1 MCSLAGGGIVSD
13 IGRVELR
20 KWYGPSTSIC
30 TYNPRLKVSP
40 ENVELSGS
48 LSPLTDFFLNVFV
61 NVIEERNLIIALPDV
76 VFRPIPIV
84 SYLYTKQNNKSV
96 VVFTIARDLH
106 YKNYHLLNQQ
116 PGGYLSFFVPMGFI
130 SEEGIEAK
138 VYLPLAK
145 KGFKRKYIQHLREN
159 FLESPEP
166 KILLSQEDRMVDDII
181 KKLVID
187 EETFDNVEV
196 GIDTGLIIFENV
208 DRLVHSQYSTKPF
221 LKWIFPLLDRGVR
234 FIFHFANPESK
245 FIQTIKEETNSLVVP
260 FGTAVLRSNAEIQ
273 KRSIDEYFRKI
284 DEDGKSRAELIN
296 KYNIDR
302 EYFYENI
309 TSVEIV
315 EPVLKAGNID
325 YHLKKAKEV
334 LSMIDENRIKNKK
347 LYYTVKSLLYML
359 PNLVINPSKYKK
371 LYEDDFVGWRYYTI
385 PQLLEMLRE
394 RIHEEN
400 EDNIVFLEDLISEIY
415 CVYAELKECRRYGE
429 EKTYSRVAKDC
440 QIFKTIGN
448 AQNGGNTIV
457 IATQS
462 PFERRILE
470 DDISGLHLENGLEIG
485 TVHQVNL
492 STKELD
498 YSKATLVLPGPV
510 RMKYMSVLLRPYE
523 KITVLAYEGENYN
536 RAKEQID
543 LFYTCSIK
551 QEENLMAYL
560 EEVYNFLGVPRD
572 ALFKDFLKRRE
583 QSVNEDVHKHPE
595 DKNKETEFL
604 DWVREI
610 VETEP
615 YNLYKKYED
624 EIAEVE
630 GIITELEKKET
641 EIARSKTGTF
651 YEVFLGGMGETQMI
665 RKLLPAEK
673 TYIYEGNGEIQ
684 EGSPR
689 NLEQG
694 FHVVILD
701 NDERKTLLDIIIEI
715 FDLEQSVD
723 KYLIGLWKE
732 RLIKF
737 IEEYGLS
744 YTDFYRLYKGSGGKR
759 EYQTVLNWAKG
770 NVIAPEDSN
779 DLLIIG
785 KILEDAEIIEDYQ
798 VMDREVSKLR
808 NRHRNI
814 GRKIRKIIKEMLKG
828 GVDTTKLSYE
838 EYALYDKIEKGF
850 YEVVEIKMQNI
861 GDRE

>member
-1 MCSLAGGGIVSD
+1 MCSLAGEGIVSD
-13 IGRVELR
+13 IGRVDLR
-20 KWYGPSTSIC
+20 KWYGSGTSIY
-30 TYNPRLKVSP
+30 TYNPRQKVSP
-40 ENVELSGS
+40 ENVELSGN
-48 LSPLTDFFLNVFV
+48 LSPLTNFFLNVFV
-61 NVIEERNLIIALPDV
+61 NAIEKRNLIIAIPDV
-76 VFRPIPIV
+76 FLRPIPII
-84 SYLYTKQNNKSV
+84 SYLYAKQKNKSV
-96 VVFTIARDLH
+96 LVFTIARDLH
-106 YKNYHLLNQQ
+106 YKNYHLLNLQ

-138 VYLPLAK
+138 VYLPRASREYRR
-145 KGFKRKYIQHLREN
+145 GYIQHLREN

-181 KKLVID
+181 KKLAID

-208 DRLVHSQYSTKPF
+208 DRLVHSQYSTELF
-221 LKWIFPLLDRGVR
+221 LKWIFPLLDRGMR

-245 FIQTIKEETNSLVVP
+245 FIRTIKEETNSLVMP
-260 FGTAVLRSNAEIQ
+260 FGTALLRSNIEIQ
-273 KRSIDEYFRKI
+273 RKSIEYFRKI
-284 DEDGKSRAELIN
+284 YEDGKRRVEMIN

-309 TSVEIV
+309 TSIEIV
-315 EPVLKAGNID
+315 ELKAGNID
-325 YHLKKAKEV
+325 YHLKKAKKV
-334 LSMIDENRIKNKK
+334 LSVIDENRIKNKR

-359 PNLVINPSKYKK
+359 PNFVINPSKYKK

-429 EKTYSRVAKDC
+429 EKTYSRIAKDY
-440 QIFKTIGN
+440 QIFKTIEN
-448 AQNGGNTIV
+448 VQNGGNIII

-470 DDISGLHLENGLEIG
+470 AETCGLDLENGLEIR

-510 RMKYMSVLLRPYE
+510 RMKYMPILLRPYK

-536 RAKEQID
+536 GAKEQID
-543 LFYTCSIK
+543 LFYTYSIE
-551 QEENLMAYL
+551 QEETLMAYL
-560 EEVYNFLGVPRD
+560 EEVYSFLGVPRD
-572 ALFKDFLKRRE
+572 ALFKDYLRRRE
-583 QSVNEDVHKHPE
+583 QSINEGEETQTYPE
-595 DKNKETEFL
+595 GGDREAELL
-604 DWVREI
+604 DRLREI

-615 YNLYKKYED
+615 QYKHYKRYED

-641 EIARSKTGTF
+641 EIERRKTGTF
-651 YEVFLGGMGETQMI
+651 YEVFLRGMGETQMI

-673 TYIYEGNGEIQ
+673 TYIYEENGEIQ

-689 NLEQG
+689 NLKPG

-701 NDERKTLLDIIIEI
+701 NDERKTLLDLIIEI
-715 FDLEQSVD
+715 FDLEQTVD

-737 IEEYGLS
+737 IEEYDLS
-744 YTDFYRLYKGSGGKR
+744 YADFYRLYKGSGGER

-770 NVIAPEDSN
+770 NVIAPERPN
-779 DLLIIG
+779 DLFAIG
-785 KILEDAEIIEDYQ
+785 KILQDVEIIEDYQ
-798 VMDREVSKLR
+798 LIDREVSKVR
-808 NRHRNI
+808 SIHRNI
-814 GRKIRKIIKEMLKG
+814 GKKLRKIIREMMKG
-828 GVDTTKLSYE
+828 GVDTTKLGYE
-838 EYALYDKIEKGF
+838 EYALYERIEKGF
-850 YEVVEIKMQNI
+850 YEVVEIKMQNN
-861 GDRE
+861 GE

>member
-1 MCSLAGGGIVSD
+1 M
-13 IGRVELR
+13 RN
-20 KWYGPSTSIC
+20 WYQPSQPIC
-30 TYNPRLKVSP
+30 TYNPRLQDYP
-40 ENVELSGS
+40 TDAELSCN
-48 LSPLTDFFLNVFV
+48 LSPLTNFFLNVFV
-61 NVIEERNLIIALPDV
+61 NAIEKRNITIAIPDV
-76 VFRPIPIV
+76 VLRPIPIV
-84 SYLYTKQNNKSV
+84 SYSYAKQKNKSV
-96 VVFTIARDLH
+96 LVFTIARGLH
-106 YKNYHLLNQQ
+106 YKNYHLLYQQ
-116 PGGYLSFFVPMGFI
+116 LGGYFSFFVPMGFI
-130 SEEGIEAK
+130 SEDGIEAK
-138 VYLPLAK
+138 VYLPRASSEYRR
-145 KGFKRKYIQHLREN
+145 GYIQHLREN

-196 GIDTGLIIFENV
+196 GIDTGLIIFENI
-208 DRLVHSQYSTKPF
+208 DRLVHSQYSTESF
-221 LKWIFPLLDRGVR
+221 LKWIVPLLDRGVH
-234 FIFHFANPESK
+234 FIFHFANPDSK
-245 FIQTIKEETNSLVVP
+245 FIQTIKEATNSLVVP
-260 FGTAVLRSNAEIQ
+260 FGIAMLRSNAEIQ
-273 KRSIDEYFRKI
+273 KKSIEYFRKI
-284 DEDGKSRAELIN
+284 YTDDKRRAELIN

-302 EYFYENI
+302 AYFYENI

-315 EPVLKAGNID
+315 KPVLKAGNID
-325 YHLKKAKEV
+325 YHLRKAKAV

-400 EDNIVFLEDLISEIY
+400 EDSIVFLEGLISEIY

-429 EKTYSRVAKDC
+429 EKTYSRIAKDY

-448 AQNGGNTIV
+448 AKNDGNTIV

-543 LFYTCSIK
+543 LFYTYSIE
-551 QEENLMAYL
+551 QEETLMAYL
-560 EEVYNFLGVPRD
+560 EEVYNFLDVPTD
-572 ALFKDFLKRRE
+572 ALFKDYLKRRE
-583 QSVNEDVHKHPE
+583 QSVNEEVQTHQE
-595 DKNKETEFL
+595 DKDKETELL
-604 DWVREI
+604 DRLREI

-615 YNLYKKYED
+615 QYKHYKKYED

-630 GIITELEKKET
+630 GIITELDKKET
-641 EIARSKTGTF
+641 EIERRKTGNF
-651 YEVFLGGMGETQMI
+651 YEVSLRRMGEMVLI
-665 RKLLPAEK
+665 KKLLPAEK
-673 TYIYEGNGEIQ
+673 TYIYEENGEIQ

-689 NLEQG
+689 NLKPG

-701 NDERKTLLDIIIEI
+701 NDERKTLLDVIIEI
-715 FDLEQSVD
+715 FDLEHSVD

-732 RLIKF
+732 RLITF
-737 IEEYGLS
+737 IEEYDLS
-744 YTDFYRLYKGSGGKR
+744 YADFHRLYKGSGGKR

-770 NVIAPEDSN
+770 NVIAPKKPI

-785 KILEDAEIIEDYQ
+785 KILEDEEIIEDYK
-798 VMDREVSKLR
+798 VIDREVSKLR
-808 NRHRNI
+808 NRHRTI
-814 GRKIRKIIKEMLKG
+814 GRKFRKIIKEMLKG
-828 GVDTTKLSYE
+828 SLDTTKLSYE
-838 EYALYDKIEKGF
+838 EYALYEKIEKGF
-850 YEVVEIKMQNI
+850 YVIAEIVMRNS
-861 GDRE
+861 GDTE

>member
-1 MCSLAGGGIVSD
+1 MSD
-13 IGRVELR
+13 IGRVKLR
-20 KWYGPSTSIC
+20 EWYGSSTSIC
-30 TYNPRLKVSP
+30 TYNPRLQDYP
-40 ENVELSGS
+40 PDAELSYN
-48 LSPLTDFFLNVFV
+48 LSPLTNFFLNVFV
-61 NVIEERNLIIALPDV
+61 SAIEERNLIIALPDV
-76 VFRPIPIV
+76 VLRPIPIV
-84 SYLYTKQNNKSV
+84 SYLYAKQKNKSV
-96 VVFTIARDLH
+96 LVFTIARDLH
-106 YKNYHLLNQQ
+106 YKNYCLLYQQ
-116 PGGYLSFFVPMGFI
+116 PGGYFSFFVPMGFI

-138 VYLPLAK
+138 VYLPRASREYRR
-145 KGFKRKYIQHLREN
+145 GYIQHLREN

-166 KILLSQEDRMVDDII
+166 KILLSQEDRIDDII

-196 GIDTGLIIFENV
+196 GIDIGLIIFENV
-208 DRLVHSQYSTKPF
+208 DRLVHSQYSTELF
-221 LKWIFPLLDRGVR
+221 LKWILPLLDRGVR

-273 KRSIDEYFRKI
+273 KRSIDEYFREI
-284 DEDGKSRAELIN
+284 YEDGKRRAELIN

-309 TSVEIV
+309 TSIEIV
-315 EPVLKAGNID
+315 ELKAGNID
-325 YHLKKAKEV
+325 YHLRKAKGV
-334 LSMIDENRIKNKK
+334 LSMIDENRIKNKR

-359 PNLVINPSKYKK
+359 PNFVINPSKYKK
-371 LYEDDFVGWRYYTI
+371 PYEDDFVGWRSYTI
-385 PQLLEMLRE
+385 PQLLGMLRE
-394 RIHEEN
+394 RVFEESK
-400 EDNIVFLEDLISEIY
+400 DNIVFLEDLISEIY
-415 CVYAELKECRRYGE
+415 CIYAELKECRRYGE
-429 EKTYSRVAKDC
+429 EKTYSRIAKDY
-440 QIFKTIGN
+440 QIFKTIGY
-448 AQNGGNTIV
+448 AQNGGNKIV

-462 PFERRILE
+462 HGTQFSSEKRRLE
-470 DDISGLHLENGLEIG
+470 EDISALHLENEVEIG
-485 TVHQVNL
+485 TVHQINL

-543 LFYTCSIK
+543 LFYTYSIE

-572 ALFKDFLKRRE
+572 DLFKDFLKRRE
-583 QSVNEDVHKHPE
+583 QSVNEEVQTHLE
-595 DKNKETEFL
+595 DKDKETELL
-604 DWVREI
+604 DRLREI

-615 YNLYKKYED
+615 QYKHYKKYED

-641 EIARSKTGTF
+641 EIERSKTGTF

-673 TYIYEGNGEIQ
+673 TYIYEENGEIQ

-689 NLEQG
+689 NLKPG

-737 IEEYGLS
+737 IEEYDLS
-744 YTDFYRLYKGSGGKR
+744 YADFYRLYKGSGGKR

-770 NVIAPEDSN
+770 NVIAPEKTN

-814 GRKIRKIIKEMLKG
+814 GRKVRKIIKEMLKG

-850 YEVVEIKMQNI
+850 YEVVEIKMQNF
-861 GDRE
+861 GDSE

>member
-1 MCSLAGGGIVSD
+1 MSD

-20 KWYGPSTSIC
+20 EWYGSSTLIG
-30 TYNPRLKVSP
+30 TYNPRQKVSP
-40 ENVELSGS
+40 ENVELSGN
-48 LSPLTDFFLNVFV
+48 LSPLTNFFLNVFV
-61 NVIEERNLIIALPDV
+61 NAIEERNLIIAIPDV
-76 VFRPIPIV
+76 VLRPLPIV
-84 SYLYTKQNNKSV
+84 SYLYAKQKNKSV

-106 YKNYHLLNQQ
+106 YKNYHLLYQQ
-116 PGGYLSFFVPMGFI
+116 PGGYFSFFVPMGFI

-138 VYLPLAK
+138 VYLPRASREYRR
-145 KGFKRKYIQHLREN
+145 GYIQHLREY

-181 KKLVID
+181 KKVVID
-187 EETFDNVEV
+187 EKTFDNVEV
-196 GIDTGLIIFENV
+196 GIDTGLIVFENV
-208 DRLVHSQYSTKPF
+208 DRLVHSHYSIKPF

-245 FIQTIKEETNSLVVP
+245 FIQIIKEETNSLVVP
-260 FGTAVLRSNAEIQ
+260 FGTAMLRSNAEIQ
-273 KRSIDEYFRKI
+273 RKSIEYFRNI
-284 DEDGKSRAELIN
+284 YEDDERRAELIN

-334 LSMIDENRIKNKK
+334 LSMIGENRIKNKK

-385 PQLLEMLRE
+385 PHLLEMLRE

-400 EDNIVFLEDLISEIY
+400 EDNIVFLEDLVSEIY

-429 EKTYSRVAKDC
+429 EKTYSRIAKDY

-448 AQNGGNTIV
+448 AQNGGNKIV

-543 LFYTCSIK
+543 LFYTYSIEH
-551 QEENLMAYL
+551 EENLMVYL

-572 ALFKDFLKRRE
+572 DLFKDYLKRRE
-583 QSVNEDVHKHPE
+583 QSVNEEVQTHPE
-595 DKNKETEFL
+595 DKDKETELL
-604 DWVREI
+604 DRLREI

-615 YNLYKKYED
+615 YKHYKKYED

-641 EIARSKTGTF
+641 EIERRKAGTF
-651 YEVFLGGMGETQMI
+651 YEVVLRGMGETQMI

-673 TYIYEGNGEIQ
+673 TYIYEENGEIQ

-689 NLEQG
+689 NLKPG

-701 NDERKTLLDIIIEI
+701 NDERKTLLDLIFEI

-737 IEEYGLS
+737 IEEYDLS
-744 YTDFYRLYKGSGGKR
+744 YANFYRLYKGSGGKR

-770 NVIAPEDSN
+770 NVIAPEKTN

-838 EYALYDKIEKGF
+838 EYALYERIEKGF
-850 YEVVEIKMQNI
+850 YEVIDIRLQNN
-861 GDRE
+861 GDY

>member
-1 MCSLAGGGIVSD
+1 M
-13 IGRVELR
+13 RE
-20 KWYGPSTSIC
+20 WYKLSQPIC
-30 TYNPRLKVSP
+30 TYNPHPRINP
-40 ENVELSGS
+40 ENVELSGN
-48 LSPLTDFFLNVFV
+48 LSPLTNFFLNVFV
-61 NVIEERNLIIALPDV
+61 NAIEKRNLIIAIPDV
-76 VFRPIPIV
+76 VLRPIPIV
-84 SYLYTKQNNKSV
+84 SYLYAKQKNKSV
-96 VVFTIARDLH
+96 VIFTIARDFH
-106 YKNYHLLNQQ
+106 YKNYHLLNQ
-116 PGGYLSFFVPMGFI
+116 PGFGYLSFFFPQGFMT
-130 SEEGIEAK
+130 EEGIEAK
-138 VYLPLAK
+138 VYLPRATQDYR
-145 KGFKRKYIQHLREN
+145 RKHIQHQKEN

-208 DRLVHSQYSTKPF
+208 DRLVHSQYSIKPF

-273 KRSIDEYFRKI
+273 RQSIDEYFKKI
-284 DEDGKSRAELIN
+284 YEDGKRRAELIN

-385 PQLLEMLRE
+385 PQLLELLRE

-400 EDNIVFLEDLISEIY
+400 KDNLVFLEDLISEIY
-415 CVYAELKECRRYGE
+415 CTYAELKECRRYGE
-429 EKTYSRVAKDC
+429 EKTYSRVAKDY
-440 QIFKTIGN
+440 QIVKTIGN

-470 DDISGLHLENGLEIG
+470 DDISCLYLENGLEIG

-510 RMKYMSVLLRPYE
+510 RMKYISVLLRPYE

-543 LFYTCSIK
+543 LFYTYSIE

-560 EEVYNFLGVPRD
+560 EEVYNFLDVPKD
-572 ALFKDFLKRRE
+572 ALFKDYLKRRE
-583 QSVNEDVHKHPE
+583 QSVNEEVQTHQE
-595 DKNKETEFL
+595 DKDKETEIL
-604 DWVREI
+604 DRLREI

-615 YNLYKKYED
+615 QYKHYKKYED

-641 EIARSKTGTF
+641 EIERRKTGNF
-651 YEVFLGGMGETQMI
+651 YEVSLRRMGETQMI

-673 TYIYEGNGEIQ
+673 TYIYEENGEIQ

-689 NLEQG
+689 NLKPG

-701 NDERKTLLDIIIEI
+701 NDERKTLLDVIIEI
-715 FDLEQSVD
+715 FDLEHSVD

-732 RLIKF
+732 RLITF
-737 IEEYGLS
+737 IEEYDLS
-744 YTDFYRLYKGSGGKR
+744 YADFHRLYKGSGGKR

-770 NVIAPEDSN
+770 NVIAPEKPN

-785 KILEDAEIIEDYQ
+785 KILEDGDIIEDYR
-798 VMDREVSKLR
+798 VIDREVSKLR

-814 GRKIRKIIKEMLKG
+814 GRKLRKIIKEMLKG
-828 GVDTTKLSYE
+828 SLDTTKLSYE
-838 EYALYDKIEKGF
+838 EYALYEKIEKGF
-850 YEVVEIKMQNI
+850 YEIAEIVMRNS
-861 GDRE
+861 GDIE